1 MEQAKIERLLRL
13 MKLMTGN
20 VNYTVN
26 DLAERLETS
35 YRSIYRYIESFKDA
49 GFVVQKLEGGVYK
62 LSKESPH
69 FKDIS
74 QLVHFTDEEAH
85 IVNQLIEGLDDTNML
100 KHNLRRKLCTVY
112 NCTSMASS
120 VVRGANASNVNRLVE
135 AIECRCQVV
144 LRDYASGH
152 TGNLSNRVVEPFGF
166 TTNYVQVW
174 CYEPE
179 SSMNKLFK
187 TSRIGSVEL
196 TEREWQYADRH
207 QEGYIDI
214 FRMTGFE
221 QQGVKLRLGMLSR
234 NLLIEEYPLSER
246 DIVQEGEG
254 RWLLDTKVCNYCGIG
269 RFVMGLMDDIE
280 IVDSPEFEEYIRGQM
295 AMITSKTEKGKVKT
309 EKCGVCNVN
318 N

>member
-1 MEQAKIERLLRL
+1 MDQTKIERLLRL

-49 GFVVQKLEGGVYK
+49 GFVVQKLDGGVYK
-62 LSKESPH
+62 LSKESPQ

-100 KHNLRRKLCTVY
+100 KQNLRKKLCSVY

-135 AIECRCQVV
+135 AIESRCQVV
-144 LRDYASGH
+144 LHDYASGH
-152 TGNLSNRVVEPFGF
+152 TGNRRDRVVEPFGF

-179 SSMNKLFK
+179 SGMNKLFK
-187 TSRIGSVEL
+187 TSRIGAVEL
-196 TEREWQYADRH
+196 TEREWQYADKHR
-207 QEGYIDI
+207 EGYIDI

-221 QQGVKLRLGMLSR
+221 QLDVKLRLGMLSR

-246 DIVQEGEG
+246 DIMQIDDSS
-254 RWLLDTKVCNYCGIG
+254 WFLDTKVCNYRGIG

-280 IVDSPEFEEYIRGQM
+280 IVDSPEFEEYIRRHIDAIM
-295 AMITSKTEKGKVKT
+295 LKLK
-309 EKCGVCNVN
+309 
-318 N
+318 

>member
-1 MEQAKIERLLRL
+1 MEQPKIERLLRL
-13 MKLMTGN
+13 IKLMTGN
-20 VNYTVN
+20 VNYTID
-26 DLAERLETS
+26 DLAERLDTS

-49 GFVVQKLEGGVYK
+49 GFVVQKLGGGIYK
-62 LSKESPH
+62 LGKESPH

-100 KHNLRRKLCTVY
+100 KQNLRRKLCTVY

-120 VVRGANASNVNRLVE
+120 VVHGAAASNVNTIIE
-135 AIECRCQVV
+135 AIEERKQVV
-144 LRDYASGH
+144 LRNYASGH
-152 TGNLSNRVVEPFGF
+152 TGNLRDRVVEPFGF

-187 TSRIGSVEL
+187 TSRIGSVEI
-196 TEREWQYADRH
+196 TDNDWQYADNH
-207 QEGYIDI
+207 KEGYIDI

-221 QQGVKLRLGMLSR
+221 QHGVKLRLGMLSR

-246 DIVQEGEG
+246 DITQVDDTTWMLE
-254 RWLLDTKVCNYCGIG
+254 TKVCNYLGVG
-269 RFVMGLMDDIE
+269 RFVMGLMDDID
-280 IVDSPEFEEYIRGQM
+280 IVDTPEFKKYIKEQLER
-295 AMITSKTEKGKVKT
+295 AILRK
-309 EKCGVCNVN
+309 
-318 N
+318 